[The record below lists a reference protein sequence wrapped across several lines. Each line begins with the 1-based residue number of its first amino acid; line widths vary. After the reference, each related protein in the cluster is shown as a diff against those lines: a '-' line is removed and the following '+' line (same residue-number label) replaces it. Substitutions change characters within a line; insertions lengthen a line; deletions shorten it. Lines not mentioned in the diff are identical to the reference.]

1 MIRHLGDSWRIVV
14 AHVKHRCICAPIA
27 LCLVCLCPVW
37 AAAPEIA
44 TEDGLALVFGAE
56 GEVTCCRIDGRE
68 LLRTGALG
76 GVFIADVK
84 GIPIREDLIAENL
97 GFEDIQAGGPV
108 GWDVGPDWQLDRQIA
123 HSGAASMRVSIPG
136 DVPLRSGSVA
146 IDVPV
151 RPNVPYRVGLWLR
164 TEGCHPSFYI
174 EQYDAQGAPHRDH
187 PQIVISHD
195 RENEDW
201 FQLSHSFTTAFFC
214 HRIRLRCDIWD
225 QTGTAW
231 LDDVS
236 IVCLEDDYLSP
247 QQRAQGDVHL
257 IPEGV
262 EQVCELAALSLRLRM
277 VYRSGPD
284 AITVDGE
291 IEDISGEDRAV
302 TVSFRLPIEA
312 SGWQWSNDL
321 QNELVIED
329 NLCYGSLRL
338 LDDKDPTQRRTI
350 SLYPFSAMGDGRA
363 ALALAVPM
371 DQPRVFRLCYDSRFG
386 YFVNYEFGLTEAA
399 KKFPGRA
406 NFRFFLYRVD
416 PQWQLRSAARHYYE
430 SHPQFFVKRAGREGA
445 LGGMIRFE
453 AIQPS
458 DIVVPAFATFDRR
471 ESIAG
476 NRRELASLLRY
487 TEFIGWWGWALG
499 ITSEQAQSKPVPED
513 AWAYV
518 EQLAYGN
525 PPDDVAL
532 SILNCALH
540 DREGN
545 RRLHWEYAPQWG
557 GYNYLCN
564 PDPEITGIG
573 GNVSRFTLTYE
584 REVSEVDRFE
594 LDGMRYDNPIVFAAD
609 NFRREH
615 FQWAD
620 HPLAFDHAS
629 KRPVIPLDF
638 SSFECAKEIA
648 DDMHGRGKLV
658 GSNYTPAGYP
668 SDIFRIS
675 LLDVVSSETLW
686 TWPTNA
692 KLSLQRTLASQ
703 KIVCMSGQEAKRD
716 WPPERIE
723 REMKHAMFYGTYY
736 HLTTAAVLQNQWGPL
751 TTRLAC
757 AGWEPVTHARCP
769 ALGPMIERFGRVADR
784 SLHFTLRN
792 QAEEATLA
800 ELVIDANS
808 LDLQGAPRL
817 DIWRMRDAY
826 THEPLEVAR
835 DGPRWSVNLTV
846 PSKDTVVLRVATV
859 YGVAL
864 DHLFLVPEHLL
875 RASCYRD
882 ALEESDIAL
891 VCPDYEAL
899 SERVGIVQGQL
910 LAQDV
915 PSLDVLEQ
923 LESIAAA
930 LASPDVQPTTTESA
944 WWAERLVDCTAA
956 ARRGV
961 MAAVGI
967 LREE

>member
-1 MIRHLGDSWRIVV
+1 MIRLWERSLDVV
-14 AHVKHRCICAPIA
+14 PVNAGRPFIRRPAT
-27 LCLVCLCPVW
+27 LCFLCLCPVW
-37 AAAPEIA
+37 AAAAEIV
-44 TEDGLALVFGAE
+44 TDDGLALTFGAG
-56 GEVTCCRIDGRE
+56 GEVISCRIDGRE
-68 LLRTGALG
+68 LLRIGVPG
-76 GVFIADVK
+76 GVFVADVK
-84 GIPIREDLIAENL
+84 GIPSREDLMAENL
-97 GFEDIQAGGPV
+97 DFEDIQAGKPV
-108 GWDVGPDWQLDRQIA
+108 GWDVGPGWQIDRQVA

-136 DVPLRSGSVA
+136 DIPSRSGSVA
-146 IDVPV
+146 IDISV
-151 RPNVPYRVGLWLR
+151 RPNVPYRVDLWLR

-174 EQYDAQGAPHRDH
+174 EQYDAQGAPHRDY

-195 RENEDW
+195 RENEEW
-201 FQLSHSFTTAFFC
+201 FQLSHSFVTAFFC
-214 HRIRLRCDIWD
+214 HKIRLRCDIWD

-236 IVCLEDDYLSP
+236 IVCLEDDYLTP
-247 QQRAQGDVHL
+247 QQRAQGSVRVISD
-257 IPEGV
+257 GV
-262 EQVCELAALSLRLRM
+262 EQVCELVDLSLRLRM
-277 VYRSGPD
+277 IYQAGPD

-291 IEDISGEDRAV
+291 IEDTSGEDRAV

-312 SGWQWSNDL
+312 SGWRWYNDI
-321 QNELVIED
+321 QNEQAMED
-329 NLCYGSLRL
+329 HLSYGSARL
-338 LDDKDPTQRRTI
+338 LDGEDPTQRRTI
-350 SLYPFSAMGDGRA
+350 SLYPFSAMGDGQT

-371 DQPRVFRLCYDSRFG
+371 DRPRVFRLCYDARFG

-399 KKFPGRA
+399 KKFPRRA

-416 PQWQLRSAARHYYE
+416 AQWGLRSAARRYYE
-430 SHPQFFVKRAGREGA
+430 SHPRFFVKRAEREGA

-458 DIVVPAFATFDRR
+458 DIVAPAFATFDRR
-471 ESIAG
+471 ASIAG
-476 NRRELASLLRY
+476 NRRELARLLQY

-499 ITSEQAQSKPVPED
+499 ITSEQAQSRPAPED
-513 AWAYV
+513 AWAHV
-518 EQLAYGN
+518 EQLAYGA

-545 RRLHWEYAPQWG
+545 RRLHWEYMPEWG

-564 PDPEITGIG
+564 PDPEVTGIG

-594 LDGMRYDNPIVFAAD
+594 LDGMRFDNPIVFAAD

-638 SSFECAKEIA
+638 SSFECAKAIA

-692 KLSLQRTLASQ
+692 TLALQRTLASQ

-716 WPPERIE
+716 WPSEQIE

-736 HLTTAAVLQNQWGPL
+736 HLTTAAVLQNRWGLL
-751 TTRLAC
+751 TRRLAC
-757 AGWEPVTHARCP
+757 AGWEPMTHARCL
-769 ALGPMIERFGRVADR
+769 ALGAMIERFGRVADR
-784 SLHFTLRN
+784 TLHFTLRN
-792 QAEEATLA
+792 EANEATQAEV
-800 ELVIDANS
+800 VIDVNA
-808 LDLQGAPRL
+808 LGLGGMPQPG
-817 DIWRMRDAY
+817 IWRMRDAY
-826 THEPLEVAR
+826 THEPLATDR
-835 DGPRWSVNLTV
+835 DGPRWSVNLAV
-846 PSKDTVVLRVATV
+846 PPKDTVVLRVATV
-859 YGVAL
+859 CGVAL

-875 RASCYRD
+875 RASRYRD
-882 ALEESDIAL
+882 ALQASDIAL

-899 SERVGIVQGQL
+899 RERVDIVQGQL
-910 LAQDV
+910 MAQDV
-915 PSLDVLEQ
+915 PSLDVLVQ
-923 LESIAAA
+923 LDAVAIA
-930 LASPDVQPTTTESA
+930 LVSPDVQPTTTESA

-961 MAAVGI
+961 LAAVGI
-967 LREE
+967 LVEE